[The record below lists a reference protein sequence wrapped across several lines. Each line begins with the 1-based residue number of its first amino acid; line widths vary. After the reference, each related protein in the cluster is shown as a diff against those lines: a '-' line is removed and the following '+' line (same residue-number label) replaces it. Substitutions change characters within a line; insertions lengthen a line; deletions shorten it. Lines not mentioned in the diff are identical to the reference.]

1 MLYDCGVTRC
11 STSKFVLE
19 LLTIEIHSRE
29 TSLFRISAKFLSK
42 EIDILTPFGQIQRF
56 LRTFVPFKEIGL
68 SGTVVVNLIFPRN
81 YPSIRK
87 HNCVERLQNLG

>member
-19 LLTIEIHSRE
+19 LLTIEIHSIE
-29 TSLFRISAKFLSK
+29 TSLFRISAKVLSK
-42 EIDILTPFGQIQRF
+42 EIDILTPFGQIQHF
-56 LRTFVPFKEIGL
+56 LRTFVPFKETGL
-68 SGTVVVNLIFPRN
+68 SGTVVNLIFPRN

-87 HNCVERLQNLG
+87 HNCVERLQNMG